1 MLPPVHFCLQRASNE
16 FENLTKNLQNAGII
30 LEEKSPEEKWNIIS
44 EAAKDEVTSFINL
57 LRTFITLMK
66 SNNYSIN
73 DVVKFEETTITVYAE
88 TYEQAIRKVKKLKL
102 PSLRTFDDVEE
113 NLKLTNVYEVHP
125 YYYGRQGQDQGEFV
139 FPINP

>member
-1 MLPPVHFCLQRASNE
+1 MSDSEEYQE
-16 FENLTKNLQNAGII
+16 FQ
-30 LEEKSPEEKWNIIS
+30 W
-44 EAAKDEVTSFINL
+44 
-57 LRTFITLMK
+57 TF
-66 SNNYSIN
+66 SIN

-125 YYYGRQGQDQGEFV
+125 YYDTSSEAES
-139 FPINP
+139 IEKDDD